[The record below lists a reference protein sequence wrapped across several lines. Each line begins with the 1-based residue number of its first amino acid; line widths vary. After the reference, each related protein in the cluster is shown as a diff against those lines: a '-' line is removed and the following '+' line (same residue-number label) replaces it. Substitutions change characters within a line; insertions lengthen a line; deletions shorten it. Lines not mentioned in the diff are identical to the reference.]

1 MSLTRFSTIAGI
13 LAFAALL
20 AAPAL
25 AQDTRSFTDDAGR
38 VVEIP
43 LHPQR
48 IASLQDLFFTIPL
61 IELGAPPVGS
71 HGRVEDD
78 GTPYL
83 RSAKMLTG
91 FDYDNTGIQF
101 LGTGTEID
109 PEKVAA
115 LEPDLIILS
124 NNQKPEQYEQIAPTI
139 LIDFVTRDKYDI
151 YQLLAELTGTEETL
165 ARLDGRYAKQIEQI
179 KRLVDTPNVSVNV
192 FAALEGQIRVYRHFA
207 SLGRVLR
214 DAGYAMPEAV
224 RDIPDGENA
233 SFSAEM
239 LPEMDA
245 DVIFLTY
252 LAERGETAQDAYAQM
267 EALVPGFC
275 DYLTACKAG
284 NLVAIPR
291 DETTSTSYNALSMM
305 AFTVLTATSPR
316 PAAAQ

>member
-1 MSLTRFSTIAGI
+1 MLTPIHRALMG
-13 LAFAALL
+13 LAIALL
-20 AAPAL
+20 AAPAF
-25 AQDTRSFTDDAGR
+25 AQETRSFTDDAGR
-38 VVEIP
+38 VVDIP

-48 IASLQDLFFTIPL
+48 IVSLQDLFFTIPL

-91 FDYDNTGIQF
+91 FDYDNTGMAF

-115 LEPDLIILS
+115 AEPDLIILS

-139 LIDFVTRDKYDI
+139 LIDFVTRDKYEI
-151 YQLLAELTGTEETL
+151 YELLAELTGTEETL
-165 ARLDGRYAKQIEQI
+165 ARLDGRYAQQIEQI

-214 DAGYAMPEAV
+214 DAGYGMPDAV
-224 RDIPDGENA
+224 KDIPDGENA

-275 DYLTACKAG
+275 DYLTACKTG

-305 AFTVLTATSPR
+305 AFTVLAATSPR
-316 PAAAQ
+316 PEGAE